1 MGKMTILFKMKDTFM
16 NKKQKWFNLIVL
28 VSLII
33 LFCFLQYKIQAI
45 NRNLDSIESSIS
57 DIESKL
63 DDAEASIKINRKNI
77 LENEDEIN
85 SLELDIEDITNN

>member
-1 MGKMTILFKMKDTFM
+1 M
-16 NKKQKWFNLIVL
+16 NKKRKWFNFL
-28 VSLII
+28 VVASLIFS
-33 LFCFLQYKIQAI
+33 FCFFQHRLRVISEHI
-45 NRNLDSIESSIS
+45 EHVESSIS

-85 SLELDIEDITNN
+85 SLELDIDDITNN

>member
-1 MGKMTILFKMKDTFM
+1 M
-16 NKKQKWFNLIVL
+16 KKQKWFNFFVV
-28 VSLII
+28 VSLIFS
-33 LFCFLQYKIQAI
+33 FCFFQHRIRII
-45 NRNLDSIESSIS
+45 NERIEYIESSIS

-85 SLELDIEDITNN
+85 SLELDLDDITNN